1 MGAAT
6 AWVAGTAIVPLAAD
20 LANNTQPYAQVV
32 AKKQLF
38 HSYPA
43 ITSPFTAM
51 IAFRISAVDH
61 APRVFPDAVFS

>member
-1 MGAAT
+1 MGAVT
-6 AWVAGTAIVPLAAD
+6 AWVVGTAIVPPAAD

-38 HSYPA
+38 HSFPA
-43 ITSPFTAM
+43 ITSPSTVM

-61 APRVFPDAVFS
+61 APRVFPTL